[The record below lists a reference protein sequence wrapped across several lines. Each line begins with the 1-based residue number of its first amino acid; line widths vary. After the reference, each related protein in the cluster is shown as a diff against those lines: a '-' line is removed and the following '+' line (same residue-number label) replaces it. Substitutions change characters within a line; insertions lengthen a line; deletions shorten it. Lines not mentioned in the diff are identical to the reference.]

1 MERFVLLMLLEE
13 AFVERITKS
22 DLKVDL
28 AACKPL
34 SFEAL

>member
-1 MERFVLLMLLEE
+1 MEKLVLLMLLEE

-28 AACKPL
+28 AACKPF